1 MGMTRRVTS
10 KGRAYVLVVSLLFE
24 KKKKNW
30 KENKRLFDP
39 FFFF

>member
-24 KKKKNW
+24 KKKNW